1 MRSLNLNDTYAPMDQ
16 IKCRHLIFVFLV
28 ARRTR
33 KATKRQQF
41 RAWDRSKK
49 LKYQREF
56 EGNYKYFY
64 WFYLINLIS
73 VQENR
78 LQVLE
83 LNISLWIFCRIL
95 PVFSWLYTLLFVW
108 FPCGK
113 CFTYHVLTSGT
124 FLSQKEEII
133 KYFGYV
139 MTLFQI
145 QTIEA
150 NTMGR

>member
-1 MRSLNLNDTYAPMDQ
+1 
-16 IKCRHLIFVFLV
+16 
-28 ARRTR
+28 
-33 KATKRQQF
+33 
-41 RAWDRSKK
+41 
-49 LKYQREF
+49 
-56 EGNYKYFY
+56 
-64 WFYLINLIS
+64 
-73 VQENR
+73 
-78 LQVLE
+78 
-83 LNISLWIFCRIL
+83 
-95 PVFSWLYTLLFVW
+95 LFVW